1 MIVLCNTHVTFS
13 LSLPTNAVD
22 VDVKTIGTPSMPG
35 LLNRSSSMLSFAT
48 VFLLGLRRSLKTL
61 IMNIEDPIRLAGE
74 RHKHKS
80 TSTTADSQISSPSNE
95 FRSALASHTESEI
108 KKFTKYFS
116 NFVISILFILQ
127 GLFIFYS

>member
-1 MIVLCNTHVTFS
+1 
-13 LSLPTNAVD
+13 
-22 VDVKTIGTPSMPG
+22 
-35 LLNRSSSMLSFAT
+35 MLSFAAS

-74 RHKHKS
+74 RHKHRS